1 MFTICLQIVVFA
13 YCVLM
18 RCELIIYTDS
28 RGDYFMKDNFVVKPK
43 TTRSV
48 TMTIRIDSEINEK
61 LDELALKS
69 NRSRNELINMS
80 LRYAFEN
87 LKFIEEKK

>member
-1 MFTICLQIVVFA
+1 
-13 YCVLM
+13 
-18 RCELIIYTDS
+18 
-28 RGDYFMKDNFVVKPK
+28 MKDNFVVKPK

-48 TMTIRIDSEINEK
+48 TMTIRIDSETNDK

-69 NRSRNELINMS
+69 KRSRNELINMS

-87 LKFIEEKK
+87 LEFIEEKK

>member
-1 MFTICLQIVVFA
+1 MKEKF
-13 YCVLM
+13 
-18 RCELIIYTDS
+18 II
-28 RGDYFMKDNFVVKPK
+28 KPK

-48 TMTIRIDSEINEK
+48 TMTIRIDSETNDK

-87 LKFIEEKK
+87 LEFIDE

>member
-1 MFTICLQIVVFA
+1 
-13 YCVLM
+13 
-18 RCELIIYTDS
+18 
-28 RGDYFMKDNFVVKPK
+28 MKDKFVVKSK
-43 TTRSV
+43 TARSV
-48 TMTIRIDSEINEK
+48 TLTIRIDSETGEK

-87 LKFIEEKK
+87 LEFIEEQG

>member
-1 MFTICLQIVVFA
+1 
-13 YCVLM
+13 
-18 RCELIIYTDS
+18 
-28 RGDYFMKDNFVVKPK
+28 MKEKFVIKPK

-48 TMTIRIDSEINEK
+48 TMTIRIDGEMDEK

-87 LKFIEEKK
+87 LEFVEGEE

>member
-1 MFTICLQIVVFA
+1 
-13 YCVLM
+13 
-18 RCELIIYTDS
+18 
-28 RGDYFMKDNFVVKPK
+28 MKEKFVIKPK
-43 TTRSV
+43 TIRSV

-87 LKFIEEKK
+87 LEFIEEEN

>member
-1 MFTICLQIVVFA
+1 
-13 YCVLM
+13 
-18 RCELIIYTDS
+18 
-28 RGDYFMKDNFVVKPK
+28 MKDKFVIRPK
-43 TTRSV
+43 TSRSV

-61 LDELALKS
+61 LDNLALKS

-87 LKFIEEKK
+87 LEFVHENE

>member
-1 MFTICLQIVVFA
+1 MN
-13 YCVLM
+13 
-18 RCELIIYTDS
+18 E
-28 RGDYFMKDNFVVKPK
+28 KKNKFVIKPK

-48 TMTIRIDSEINEK
+48 TMTIRIDKELNDV

-80 LRYAFEN
+80 MRYAFEN
-87 LKFIEEKK
+87 LEFIEETE

>member
-1 MFTICLQIVVFA
+1 
-13 YCVLM
+13 
-18 RCELIIYTDS
+18 
-28 RGDYFMKDNFVVKPK
+28 MKEKFVVEPK

-48 TMTIRIDSEINEK
+48 TMTIRIDNELNKK

-87 LKFIEEKK
+87 LEFTEGEHKGNGSVV